1 MINLIILLHNSNIKV
16 LSPSTNR
23 VIFKFQLV
31 ILRLHKE
38 LKLKIK
44 SLFTFFIN
52 LVQTIPRLSKVLH

>member
-52 LVQTIPRLSKVLH
+52 PVQTIPRLSKVLH